1 MAGIRTVI
9 STHDRRG
16 FDERIAEGNF
26 HIAVIVYEKLQ
37 ALLVNSPKLLAEV
50 GLIVVDE
57 LQYISDEDRGQTLEL
72 LLTKILL
79 LPESPQLVGLYAVL
93 GKPERLSEWLKAQ
106 MLIQEK
112 RPVELL
118 KGVFFDGKFSYREFN
133 NRLVK
138 NGYDTPE
145 AIAGLP
151 LGELERI
158 LTARLAQRRQR
169 YCYNLYGPQG
179 RKVKEAH
186 PAGGAPVAG
195 EEQRVGE
202 APVGVEPPAGEGEPE
217 SEAHQIRSFAEIV
230 ANDGLLARFRSSLAL
245 TDNLAQLVT
254 GAPEILIDERQN
266 LFFYAG
272 FRVELA
278 PTTFKFMGLLAIRP
292 GEVVS
297 RSEIYE
303 HLWPESPSNPDYSSN
318 PYDRQI
324 SDHKRKIAVQ
334 TKKAVKGKAE
344 IDPDQ
349 IKNLI
354 RTRRKV
360 GYMLDLKREEVCI
373 FFLDNGQRYT
383 RTVHYYFAC
392 IRTFRAERSNSGRVT
407 FPAIGG
413 NDNFLKVSL
422 TLFRQT
428 SMPLSG
434 HNER

>member
-1 MAGIRTVI
+1 LAGIRTVI

-195 EEQRVGE
+195 EEHRVGE
-202 APVGVEPPAGEGEPE
+202 A
-217 SEAHQIRSFAEIV
+217 HQIPFADIS
-230 ANDGLLARFRSSLAL
+230 ANDELLARFRSSLAM
-245 TDNLAQLVT
+245 TENLSEVALNPST
-254 GAPEILIDERQN
+254 ILIDEKQN
-266 LFFYAG
+266 LLFYAG
-272 FRVELA
+272 LRVELA

-373 FFLDNGQRYT
+373 FF
-383 RTVHYYFAC
+383 
-392 IRTFRAERSNSGRVT
+392 S
-407 FPAIGG
+407 
-413 NDNFLKVSL
+413 
-422 TLFRQT
+422 
-428 SMPLSG
+428 
-434 HNER
+434 